1 MVQTVEH
8 PAAGPLSLIG
18 VPFRFSRTEGDI
30 RRPPPMLGEHTFE
43 VLQDVLAL
51 DEARITELRAAK
63 VVG

>member
-18 VPFRFSRTEGDI
+18 VPFRFSETLGDI
-30 RRPPPMLGEHTFE
+30 RRPPPMLGEHTDE
-43 VLQDVLAL
+43 VLAQILGMD
-51 DEARITELRAAK
+51 DSTIHRLREER